1 MENMETRYELVLLEE
16 KLGLNAKLID
26 DLELQIQTLTY
37 QYEVLKKDR
46 EEMKIKIKN
55 LKEVL
60 KCQ

>member
-1 MENMETRYELVLLEE
+1 MENMETHYELVLLEE

-26 DLELQIQTLTY
+26 DLELQLQTLTY

-46 EEMKIKIKN
+46 EDIKTKIKI

>member
-46 EEMKIKIKN
+46 EDMKTKIKN

>member
-1 MENMETRYELVLLEE
+1 MENMDTRYELVLLEE

-46 EEMKIKIKN
+46 EEMKTKIKN

>member
-1 MENMETRYELVLLEE
+1 MENMDTRYELVLLEE

-26 DLELQIQTLTY
+26 DLELQLQTLTY

-46 EEMKIKIKN
+46 EEMKTKIKN

>member
-46 EEMKIKIKN
+46 EEMKTKIKN

>member
-1 MENMETRYELVLLEE
+1 MENMETRYEIVLLEE

-60 KCQ
+60 K